1 MTRSTE
7 DVLTQP
13 QIEAIKATQ
22 EIIKR
27 MAENSAK
34 TKTIFIAVTVAM
46 ASFVK
51 PEATLQTAIGLAV
64 YIFISISLWHMD
76 ATYLRFERQFRSHSN
91 AIVDGSVDLIEQW
104 QFNPSLYKAE
114 SVISIMLNNFTT
126 RIYRIAIYVSI
137 PADLYVVFKVWSLG

>member
-76 ATYLRFERQFRSHSN
+76 ATYLR
-91 AIVDGSVDLIEQW
+91 AL
-104 QFNPSLYKAE
+104 P
-114 SVISIMLNNFTT
+114 
-126 RIYRIAIYVSI
+126 
-137 PADLYVVFKVWSLG
+137 